1 MCFEWLYLDSDSYS
15 ESVLGIRD
23 ILVTNVFG
31 SGSGSDLDPTPYL
44 TSFFIDFKD
53 AKKNFL

>member
-53 AKKNFL
+53 AKK